1 MDKRK
6 NNGAKKGVYQG
17 QGRKPKAEEI
27 SLIKLGTDAIV
38 KEYGS
43 VERYWQFIANQSKT
57 SFPHMKMLQEYVY
70 GKPKEHVTIEGDTV
84 KPSFTL
90 NLNNE

>member
-6 NNGAKKGVYQG
+6 YNKGTKGNNG
-17 QGRKPKAEEI
+17 GRKPKAEEI
-27 SLIKLGTDAIV
+27 TLIKLGTDAIV

-43 VERYWQFIANQSKT
+43 VERYWQFIAHESKS

-70 GKPKEHVTIEGDTV
+70 GKPKEKVEVSTPEAV
-84 KPSFTL
+84 EVTL
-90 NLNNE
+90 NLNND